1 MKPSSTKK
9 LLITAATAATILA
22 PLIPKTV
29 NFNIT
34 MESSQE
40 KPYTVITTQCR
51 LDESFLDNKG
61 HQVCSYKCTDGDNRI
76 VHKVMYGNG
85 MVCRG
90 TIEEQVKKTKK

>member
-9 LLITAATAATILA
+9 LLLTAATAATILA
-22 PLIPKTV
+22 PMIPKTV

-34 MESSQE
+34 MEAKQE

-61 HQVCSYKCTDGDNRI
+61 HQVCSYKCSDGDNRI